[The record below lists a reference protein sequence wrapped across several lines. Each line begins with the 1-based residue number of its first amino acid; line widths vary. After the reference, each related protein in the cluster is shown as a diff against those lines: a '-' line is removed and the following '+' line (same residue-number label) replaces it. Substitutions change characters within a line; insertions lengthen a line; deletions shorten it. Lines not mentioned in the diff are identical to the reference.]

1 MNEEMPRL
9 GLLDD
14 TLNGGPVKDLLRN
27 IANLREQAR
36 RAAEEKDKAE
46 KELLNQMGLLK
57 QMGNLEIG
65 KVYIVG
71 GKAVRVKL
79 RTVAE
84 RRDRATNQN
93 LEVEVM
99 DLAEKIEI
107 LLPLDPVPDP
117 SYSRGQFVPSLGGD
131 S

>member
-1 MNEEMPRL
+1 MFGRRTFAGTGQTFLLVLKMNEEMPRL

-14 TLNGGPVKDLLRN
+14 LNGGPVKDLLRN
-27 IANLREQAR
+27 IVNLREQAR

-65 KVYIVG
+65 KVYILG
-71 GKAVRVKL
+71 GKAVRVKQ

-84 RRDRATNQN
+84 RRDRATGRD

-99 DLAEKIEI
+99 DLAEKN
-107 LLPLDPVPDP
+107 
-117 SYSRGQFVPSLGGD
+117 
-131 S
+131 